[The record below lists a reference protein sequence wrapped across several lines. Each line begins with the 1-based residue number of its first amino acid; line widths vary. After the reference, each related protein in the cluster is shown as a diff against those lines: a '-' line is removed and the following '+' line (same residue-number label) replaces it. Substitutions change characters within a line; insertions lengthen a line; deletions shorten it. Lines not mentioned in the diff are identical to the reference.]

1 MKKTIVI
8 AALASGAFTTAAFAQ
23 SPADFYRGKTVEII
37 IGFGT
42 GGSNDTYSRMLSTH
56 IGKHIPGSPTVVLRN
71 MPGAGSFIAVNQIY
85 AASPKD
91 GTVIGLGSPT
101 LALDEKL
108 GTSGVRFKTA
118 ELNWVGRIGPL
129 VNIVFTSNK
138 AKAQTLVDARIHETT
153 LSGTGAGST
162 AVIYPS
168 VLNKVLATKFKLV
181 LGYKTSSEG
190 MLAVERGEVE
200 GHSTAYEAVRAAKP
214 AWLTDGTITILS
226 QFGLKRLPELP
237 NVPTAIESARS
248 DEERQILTAIMSA
261 SEIGTS
267 YFTTPNTPA
276 DRVTALRRAFDATMK
291 DEGFTGDLK
300 RMRMSSGPLP
310 GEEVQKMVME
320 FTKMSPELLE
330 KVRAAYTNK

>member
-153 LSGTGAGST
+153 LSGTSAGST
-162 AVIYPS
+162 ASIYPL
-168 VLNKVLATKFKLV
+168 VLNKVLGTKFNLV
-181 LGYKTSSEG
+181 MGYKTSSEG

-330 KVRAAYTNK
+330 KVRAAYTNN